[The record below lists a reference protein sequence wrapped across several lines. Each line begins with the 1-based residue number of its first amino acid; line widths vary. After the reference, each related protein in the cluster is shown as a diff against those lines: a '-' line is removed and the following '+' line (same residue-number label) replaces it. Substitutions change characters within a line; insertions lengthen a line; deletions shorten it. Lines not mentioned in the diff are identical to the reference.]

1 MRILRLSEIRT
12 MRTRLGL
19 TQAQLAELAGVS
31 QAYIA
36 KIEAGTVD
44 PRISTLEKISK
55 ALERATTMEKRVT
68 VEQIMAS
75 PIITVKPNDKIE
87 KAIRLM
93 ESNYISQLPVL
104 KGGTQVGS
112 ISEGTIVR
120 KIASGEDML
129 KLLKRGVKE
138 IMEDPFPT
146 VSKNADLD
154 LVYHLLEHGAAVLV
168 IEHGR
173 AVGIAT
179 KADVFKLMGKLERA
193 RM

>member
-12 MRTRLGL
+12 MRARLGL
-19 TQAQLAELAGVS
+19 TQVQLAQLAGVS

-55 ALERATTMEKRVT
+55 ALERATTIEKHAT
-68 VEQIMAS
+68 VEQIMSS
-75 PIITVKPNDKIE
+75 PIIAVKPNDKIE
-87 KAIRLM
+87 KAIWLM
-93 ESNYISQLPVL
+93 ESNDISQLPVL

-146 VSKNADLD
+146 VSKSADLT

-168 IEHGR
+168 TGHGGV
-173 AVGIAT
+173 VGIAT